1 MADGTLVRPILWRQ
15 VRCLVRGQIGIKIT
29 TNWTLLLFPW
39 LIDFG
44 AMGVLTPAP
53 PTDEGPATFE
63 IGEMEREGDADEEV
77 SDAEAEP
84 SVGCCTEGRKLELEF
99 DRDTSLECGSN

>member
-1 MADGTLVRPILWRQ
+1 MLW
-15 VRCLVRGQIGIKIT
+15 
-29 TNWTLLLFPW
+29 
-39 LIDFG
+39 
-44 AMGVLTPAP
+44 GVLTPAP
-53 PTDEGPATFE
+53 PTDEGPATFK